1 MASWMVHFR
10 IADGIMGSIKNVDKE
25 KFIVGNI
32 GPDCGELCED
42 GKSLEPLKYITHWKN
57 PQNKKESLK
66 DDFFLKY
73 LSNDNMNSDKSF
85 YLGYYI
91 HLLTDILWKKI
102 IYIPTKEKYLS
113 KFSSETE
120 FNYNV
125 KADWSDV
132 DHIFLRDNPDFRILN
147 IFNKITT
154 FPNIYFD
161 YYSDTAF
168 ENKIVKI
175 SNVYKNI
182 SNNIDRDY
190 PFLNKEQA
198 DDFVRKAIEEIKHD
212 LITKNIIWIIDDHIR
227 GG

>member
-1 MASWMVHFR
+1 
-10 IADGIMGSIKNVDKE
+10 
-25 KFIVGNI
+25 
-32 GPDCGELCED
+32 
-42 GKSLEPLKYITHWKN
+42 
-57 PQNKKESLK
+57 
-66 DDFFLKY
+66 
-73 LSNDNMNSDKSF
+73 MNSDKSF

-120 FNYNV
+120 FNYKI

-132 DHIFLRDNPDFRILN
+132 DYIFLRDNPDFRILN

-161 YYSDTAF
+161 YYSDIAF

-175 SNVYKNI
+175 ANVYKNI
-182 SNNIDRDY
+182 SNNLDREY

-212 LITKNIIWIIDDHIR
+212 LITKNIIQ
-227 GG
+227 